1 MVFEKLICIIC
12 WRSVREV
19 WYVLVYSQAN
29 LSSADT
35 VLIPPNS
42 HVVRFRDAVHAKN
55 TAILP
60 GIVPLQLEVVTNK
73 AAFGGKDDP
82 LDPGAEIGEQL
93 GKLEDKLFVVV
104 PAEAYPTKRMKTMS
118 PQPRQEWFTSEL
130 TVFCSIELSSDE
142 WLAMKYG
149 GMFQNLSLNDK
160 GMEDNEPSN
169 ESMTSGSD
177 MRDFQTFDMHFPVL
191 MGHSGEASVFVRPCY
206 EELFKLL
213 LKDIDERNR
222 SVGITGNPGIGK
234 SLFYAYCVF
243 RLTQEPIDGRTL
255 IVNCDGKYAVYGPD
269 GFRYITTIE
278 ELLMYQDNEN
288 VIRLIDGRS
297 THLFTWVGVSI
308 LFTSPGY
315 AHYKTFLKPTCV
327 EYVMPPW
334 TEQELCIAAQFAGIT
349 NEEINNRF
357 QVFGGIARYAFSKEV
372 DGHFKCATQA
382 YSNVNA
388 LQIINVVRG
397 REEVN
402 EKMYP
407 HRLLHMFPQHSE
419 SRACRGF
426 YVTFGSNYNAEKV
439 YDKLMND
446 SMDQLTAFMVA
457 NAEDTNSSSFCG
469 KLFEIFCHR
478 LWLSSNQHR
487 LVGKLLHNNS
497 QASQEA
503 EYSI

>member
-1 MVFEKLICIIC
+1 MA
-12 WRSVREV
+12 SVREV

-213 LKDIDERNR
+213 
-222 SVGITGNPGIGK
+222 
-234 SLFYAYCVF
+234 
-243 RLTQEPIDGRTL
+243 
-255 IVNCDGKYAVYGPD
+255 
-269 GFRYITTIE
+269 
-278 ELLMYQDNEN
+278 
-288 VIRLIDGRS
+288 
-297 THLFTWVGVSI
+297 
-308 LFTSPGY
+308 
-315 AHYKTFLKPTCV
+315 
-327 EYVMPPW
+327 
-334 TEQELCIAAQFAGIT
+334 
-349 NEEINNRF
+349 
-357 QVFGGIARYAFSKEV
+357 
-372 DGHFKCATQA
+372 
-382 YSNVNA
+382 
-388 LQIINVVRG
+388 
-397 REEVN
+397 
-402 EKMYP
+402 
-407 HRLLHMFPQHSE
+407 
-419 SRACRGF
+419 
-426 YVTFGSNYNAEKV
+426 
-439 YDKLMND
+439 
-446 SMDQLTAFMVA
+446 
-457 NAEDTNSSSFCG
+457 
-469 KLFEIFCHR
+469 
-478 LWLSSNQHR
+478 
-487 LVGKLLHNNS
+487 
-497 QASQEA
+497 
-503 EYSI
+503 